1 MTLQMS
7 YQRWQEDPNSIKHNM
22 VTHYN
27 KNGVIIVRQM
37 PKEIAQRLIRRRR
50 AIAISNS
57 AIRQR

>member
-1 MTLQMS
+1 MVLQMS

-27 KNGVIIVRQM
+27 KNGVIIARQM
-37 PKEIAQRLIRRRR
+37 PREIAQRLISRRHVV
-50 AIAISNS
+50 AISNS